1 MFVLFSSAAGVLG
14 SPGQGNYAAASTFLD
29 ALACHR
35 RTRGLAATSL
45 AWGLWSEYSEMVGQA
60 NSVRV
65 GRQGMRGLSAA
76 EGLDLLDAGLT
87 CGEPA
92 LVAARLDTAWLARS
106 ETVPP
111 LLSGLV
117 RRRGRRAAAD
127 GTVGDGGLA
136 GRLAGLSDA
145 DRAAAV
151 LDLVR
156 GHVAATL
163 GHASPQAVEPGRA
176 FRDLGFDS
184 LTAVELRNR
193 LGVVTGLRLPATAV
207 FDYPTPEALSGYLL
221 SRLAGGPA
229 AAGRPV
235 VPIAASTS
243 DDPVVI
249 VGMSCRF
256 PGAESPQRFWDLVA
270 GGRDAV
276 AQFPADRGWDV
287 ESLYDPKPGLVGKSY
302 TAQGAFLADAAGF
315 DAGFFGISP
324 REALAMD
331 PQQRLLLEACWA
343 ALEDAGI
350 DPATLRG
357 TPAGV
362 FAGIMYNDYAAPL
375 QATAEDLA
383 GFAITGTA
391 NSVVS
396 GRVAYTFGLEGP
408 AVTID
413 TACSSSLV
421 ALHLA
426 CQSLRGGECSLALV
440 SGVTVMATPVIFT
453 EFSRQR
459 ALAADGRCKSFAD
472 AADGTGWGEGVGVL
486 VVERLSDARAQ
497 GHRVLAV
504 VAGSA
509 VNQDGASNGLTAP
522 NGPSQQRVIRSALA
536 SAGLGPGEVD
546 VVEAHGTG
554 TTLGDPIEA
563 QALIETYGQERAAGR
578 GPLLLGSVKSN
589 IGHTQAAAGV
599 AGVIKMVAAMRHGIV
614 PPTLHVDAPS
624 THVDWSAGAVEL
636 VTAPVP
642 WPDTGDPRRAG
653 VSSFGISGTNAHV
666 ILEQAEVGPGLSVA
680 GDDGDGAAG
689 LDTSGVVPW
698 VVSGRSV
705 AGLRAQAGR
714 LAGFAAADEGLG
726 LGDVGWSLANTR
738 PALGHRAV
746 VMGAGQEELVAGLEA
761 VAAGEPAARV
771 VTGTAGQSG
780 KLAWVFPGQGSQRL
794 GMGGRLREVFPV
806 FAAAFDAVCAG
817 LEEHLGRPVQ
827 PVILGGDAALVDQTV
842 YAQAGLFAVE
852 VALFR
857 LLQSRGVVPDLVAGH
872 SVGELA
878 AAHVAG
884 VLSLDDACALV
895 AARGRLMQELPGGG
909 AMCAVA
915 ASEEEVAAELEGC
928 GAQVTI
934 AAVNGPQAVVISGA
948 GPAVD
953 RVAAQLASA
962 GVKTRP
968 LRVSHAFHSP
978 LMDPML
984 AEFAEAVAGLS
995 FAQPQIPLVSALS
1008 GRLAA
1013 EEIAA
1018 AGYWVSHV
1026 REPVRFA
1033 AAVAALRDAGADTF
1047 VEVGPGAALCAM
1059 GGQCAAPGED
1069 VVWIPGLREG
1079 AAEPVSAVSA
1089 LAGMWVRGVAV
1100 DWPHWF
1106 GAGRRVDL
1114 PTRAFQHQRYW
1125 LSAPAGRGDPQQLGQ
1140 AAAGHPLVAA
1150 AVELPEDGGL
1160 VLTGR
1165 LSLAA
1170 HPWLADHVITGR
1182 AVLPG
1187 AALAELAVAAADQA
1201 GCAMV
1206 DELILHAPLVIAAT
1220 GAVTLRVTIAEPAAG
1235 GQRTAEI
1242 FSRAHGGTT
1251 WTRNATATLA
1261 PTAPAAAFDLATWP
1275 PPAADRVDLDGFYAE
1290 MARIGL
1296 DLGPSFQGLKAAW
1309 RRGGEV
1315 FAEAVLPETVPA
1327 GSYGLHPALLDA
1339 ALQAAGLGSFFE
1351 GEGKSPL
1358 LPFAWSGVAL
1368 HATGATT
1375 LRVRVAQAAEGV
1387 SLDLADSTGAPVAS
1401 VASLVLRALPTG
1413 RLGGQQAAAT
1423 LGALW
1428 RVEWVAATT
1437 GEPAPLQWATVGP
1450 DGGLGLAETQA
1461 YPDLAELSTAL
1472 DAGEHVPD
1480 AVIVCCPADGGGER
1494 RAAAARNA
1502 ANWALGLAQQWLAD
1516 DRLAGARL
1524 VMVTQ
1529 RTTTADGPG
1538 GSVDVV
1544 PAAVQGLVRS
1554 AESEN
1559 PGRFVLA
1566 DVDTLD
1572 GSGERVAAG
1581 MALREPEFA
1590 VRRGEV
1596 RVPRLA
1602 RVWPADETV
1611 RQPLDADGTVLI
1623 TGGIG
1628 ALGSKVARHLVATRG
1643 VRHLILASRRGPEA
1657 PGAAGLT
1664 ADLAALGANVGVV
1677 ACDAAD
1683 RRSLEETLAR
1693 VSQRHP
1699 LTGVVHTAGVLDD
1712 GVIGSLNPERLDA
1725 VLSPKAEGAWH
1736 LHELTRDLDLS
1747 MFVLFSSV
1755 AGLFGNAGQSS
1766 YAAANTFLDALAAHR
1781 RGLGLPAI
1789 SLAWGL
1795 WELDTGMA
1803 GRVDGTAR
1811 QRMERDGFGLLADE
1825 EALALLDAAEAAA
1838 EAVVVPLRLN
1848 TARLGAESGAIRPLL
1863 SGLVRHAHRATN
1875 EADGGTV
1882 ALRLARLTDPE
1893 RDAALLGLVRTH
1905 VAAALGHSTAAIEP
1919 DLAFNDLGFDSLTA
1933 VDLRNRLSVATGLRL
1948 PATLVFDY
1956 PTPLALAGYIKT
1968 ELFPGAGGD
1977 GNSTENRIREI
1988 LMSIPINRLRDTG
2001 LLESLLEL
2009 ANVED
2014 EPTKSRVGAGKKAI
2028 DEMDTEGLIQMALG
2042 TADQADMK
2050 RDA

>member
-1 MFVLFSSAAGVLG
+1 MRPALVSLGWRYVAGQVLVPRLARTARAEPGHEPLPLAPKGSVLVTGGTGALGALTARHLVTAHNIRHLILASRRGGAAPGAAALAADLAGRGARVTVAACDVGERQALEDLLASIPAEHALTGVVHAAGVLDDALVGSLTPERVDVVLAAKADGAWYLHELTQDLGLGMFVLFSSAAGVLG

-29 ALACHR
+29 ALACYR

-653 VSSFGISGTNAHV
+653 VSSFGVSGTNAHV
-666 ILEQAEVGPGLSVA
+666 ILEQAPAGSEPDRRSRDAGAGEHGDLVVA
-680 GDDGDGAAG
+680 GTAPVA
-689 LDTSGVVPW
+689 PW
-698 VVSGRSV
+698 LVSARSV
-705 AGLRAQAGR
+705 AGLQAQAR
-714 LAGFAAADEGLG
+714 QLAEFANADDAVLA
-726 LGDVGWSLANTR
+726 DVGWSLAATR
-738 PALGHRAV
+738 SALAQRAV
-746 VMGAGQEELVAGLEA
+746 LTGTSRAELIAGLEA
-761 VAAGEPAARV
+761 VAAGEPGAQV
-771 VTGTAGQSG
+771 VTGAAEGGGG
-780 KLAWVFPGQGSQRL
+780 KVVFVFPGQGSQWA
-794 GMGGRLREVFPV
+794 GMAAELVESCPV
-806 FAAAFDAVCAG
+806 FAERLAECAAVLDPLTGWPLLDTVCGRGAG
-817 LEEHLGRPVQ
+817 FG
-827 PVILGGDAALVDQTV
+827 
-842 YAQAGLFAVE
+842 
-852 VALFR
+852 
-857 LLQSRGVVPDLVAGH
+857 S
-872 SVGELA
+872 
-878 AAHVAG
+878 
-884 VLSLDDACALV
+884 
-895 AARGRLMQELPGGG
+895 GGG
-909 AMCAVA
+909 
-915 ASEEEVAAELEGC
+915 G
-928 GAQVTI
+928 
-934 AAVNGPQAVVISGA
+934 
-948 GPAVD
+948 
-953 RVAAQLASA
+953 SA
-962 GVKTRP
+962 GV
-968 LRVSHAFHSP
+968 VGG
-978 LMDPML
+978 DG
-984 AEFAEAVAGLS
+984 VAG
-995 FAQPQIPLVSALS
+995 
-1008 GRLAA
+1008 
-1013 EEIAA
+1013 
-1018 AGYWVSHV
+1018 
-1026 REPVRFA
+1026 
-1033 AAVAALRDAGADTF
+1033 
-1047 VEVGPGAALCAM
+1047 
-1059 GGQCAAPGED
+1059 
-1069 VVWIPGLREG
+1069 
-1079 AAEPVSAVSA
+1079 
-1089 LAGMWVRGVAV
+1089 RGVA
-1100 DWPHWF
+1100 
-1106 GAGRRVDL
+1106 G
-1114 PTRAFQHQRYW
+1114 
-1125 LSAPAGRGDPQQLGQ
+1125 
-1140 AAAGHPLVAA
+1140 
-1150 AVELPEDGGL
+1150 
-1160 VLTGR
+1160 
-1165 LSLAA
+1165 
-1170 HPWLADHVITGR
+1170 
-1182 AVLPG
+1182 
-1187 AALAELAVAAADQA
+1187 
-1201 GCAMV
+1201 
-1206 DELILHAPLVIAAT
+1206 
-1220 GAVTLRVTIAEPAAG
+1220 
-1235 GQRTAEI
+1235 
-1242 FSRAHGGTT
+1242 
-1251 WTRNATATLA
+1251 
-1261 PTAPAAAFDLATWP
+1261 
-1275 PPAADRVDLDGFYAE
+1275 
-1290 MARIGL
+1290 
-1296 DLGPSFQGLKAAW
+1296 
-1309 RRGGEV
+1309 RRGG
-1315 FAEAVLPETVPA
+1315 P
-1327 GSYGLHPALLDA
+1327 GCG
-1339 ALQAAGLGSFFE
+1339 GGSF
-1351 GEGKSPL
+1351 
-1358 LPFAWSGVAL
+1358 
-1368 HATGATT
+1368 
-1375 LRVRVAQAAEGV
+1375 
-1387 SLDLADSTGAPVAS
+1387 
-1401 VASLVLRALPTG
+1401 
-1413 RLGGQQAAAT
+1413 
-1423 LGALW
+1423 
-1428 RVEWVAATT
+1428 
-1437 GEPAPLQWATVGP
+1437 
-1450 DGGLGLAETQA
+1450 
-1461 YPDLAELSTAL
+1461 
-1472 DAGEHVPD
+1472 AG
-1480 AVIVCCPADGGGER
+1480 
-1494 RAAAARNA
+1494 
-1502 ANWALGLAQQWLAD
+1502 
-1516 DRLAGARL
+1516 
-1524 VMVTQ
+1524 
-1529 RTTTADGPG
+1529 
-1538 GSVDVV
+1538 
-1544 PAAVQGLVRS
+1544 
-1554 AESEN
+1554 
-1559 PGRFVLA
+1559 
-1566 DVDTLD
+1566 
-1572 GSGERVAAG
+1572 
-1581 MALREPEFA
+1581 
-1590 VRRGEV
+1590 
-1596 RVPRLA
+1596 
-1602 RVWPADETV
+1602 
-1611 RQPLDADGTVLI
+1611 
-1623 TGGIG
+1623 
-1628 ALGSKVARHLVATRG
+1628 
-1643 VRHLILASRRGPEA
+1643 
-1657 PGAAGLT
+1657 
-1664 ADLAALGANVGVV
+1664 
-1677 ACDAAD
+1677 
-1683 RRSLEETLAR
+1683 
-1693 VSQRHP
+1693 
-1699 LTGVVHTAGVLDD
+1699 
-1712 GVIGSLNPERLDA
+1712 
-1725 VLSPKAEGAWH
+1725 
-1736 LHELTRDLDLS
+1736 
-1747 MFVLFSSV
+1747 
-1755 AGLFGNAGQSS
+1755 
-1766 YAAANTFLDALAAHR
+1766 
-1781 RGLGLPAI
+1781 
-1789 SLAWGL
+1789 
-1795 WELDTGMA
+1795 
-1803 GRVDGTAR
+1803 
-1811 QRMERDGFGLLADE
+1811 
-1825 EALALLDAAEAAA
+1825 
-1838 EAVVVPLRLN
+1838 
-1848 TARLGAESGAIRPLL
+1848 
-1863 SGLVRHAHRATN
+1863 
-1875 EADGGTV
+1875 
-1882 ALRLARLTDPE
+1882 
-1893 RDAALLGLVRTH
+1893 
-1905 VAAALGHSTAAIEP
+1905 
-1919 DLAFNDLGFDSLTA
+1919 
-1933 VDLRNRLSVATGLRL
+1933 
-1948 PATLVFDY
+1948 
-1956 PTPLALAGYIKT
+1956 
-1968 ELFPGAGGD
+1968 
-1977 GNSTENRIREI
+1977 
-1988 LMSIPINRLRDTG
+1988 
-2001 LLESLLEL
+2001 
-2009 ANVED
+2009 
-2014 EPTKSRVGAGKKAI
+2014 
-2028 DEMDTEGLIQMALG
+2028 
-2042 TADQADMK
+2042 
-2050 RDA
+2050 

>member
-1 MFVLFSSAAGVLG
+1 
-14 SPGQGNYAAASTFLD
+14 
-29 ALACHR
+29 
-35 RTRGLAATSL
+35 
-45 AWGLWSEYSEMVGQA
+45 
-60 NSVRV
+60 
-65 GRQGMRGLSAA
+65 
-76 EGLDLLDAGLT
+76 
-87 CGEPA
+87 
-92 LVAARLDTAWLARS
+92 
-106 ETVPP
+106 
-111 LLSGLV
+111 
-117 RRRGRRAAAD
+117 
-127 GTVGDGGLA
+127 
-136 GRLAGLSDA
+136 
-145 DRAAAV
+145 
-151 LDLVR
+151 
-156 GHVAATL
+156 
-163 GHASPQAVEPGRA
+163 
-176 FRDLGFDS
+176 
-184 LTAVELRNR
+184 
-193 LGVVTGLRLPATAV
+193 
-207 FDYPTPEALSGYLL
+207 
-221 SRLAGGPA
+221 
-229 AAGRPV
+229 
-235 VPIAASTS
+235 
-243 DDPVVI
+243 
-249 VGMSCRF
+249 
-256 PGAESPQRFWDLVA
+256 
-270 GGRDAV
+270 
-276 AQFPADRGWDV
+276 
-287 ESLYDPKPGLVGKSY
+287 
-302 TAQGAFLADAAGF
+302 
-315 DAGFFGISP
+315 
-324 REALAMD
+324 
-331 PQQRLLLEACWA
+331 
-343 ALEDAGI
+343 
-350 DPATLRG
+350 
-357 TPAGV
+357 
-362 FAGIMYNDYAAPL
+362 
-375 QATAEDLA
+375 
-383 GFAITGTA
+383 
-391 NSVVS
+391 
-396 GRVAYTFGLEGP
+396 
-408 AVTID
+408 
-413 TACSSSLV
+413 
-421 ALHLA
+421 
-426 CQSLRGGECSLALV
+426 
-440 SGVTVMATPVIFT
+440 
-453 EFSRQR
+453 
-459 ALAADGRCKSFAD
+459 
-472 AADGTGWGEGVGVL
+472 
-486 VVERLSDARAQ
+486 
-497 GHRVLAV
+497 
-504 VAGSA
+504 
-509 VNQDGASNGLTAP
+509 
-522 NGPSQQRVIRSALA
+522 
-536 SAGLGPGEVD
+536 
-546 VVEAHGTG
+546 
-554 TTLGDPIEA
+554 
-563 QALIETYGQERAAGR
+563 
-578 GPLLLGSVKSN
+578 VKSN

-599 AGVIKMVAAMRHGIV
+599 AGVIKMVAAMRHGLV

-636 VTAPVP
+636 VTAPVS

-680 GDDGDGAAG
+680 GGDGDGAAG

-746 VMGAGQEELVAGLEA
+746 VMGAGREELVAGLEA
-761 VAAGEPAARV
+761 VAAGELAARV

-827 PVILGGDAALVDQTV
+827 PVILGGDAALVNQTM

-857 LLQSRGVVPDLVAGH
+857 LLQSWGVVPDLVAGH

-953 RVAAQLASA
+953 RVAAQVASA

-995 FAQPQIPLVSALS
+995 FAQPQIPLVSALF

-1059 GGQCAAPGED
+1059 GAQCAAPGED

-1100 DWPHWF
+1100 DWPRWF

-1125 LSAPAGRGDPQQLGQ
+1125 LSVPAGRGDPQQLGQ

-1206 DELILHAPLVIAAT
+1206 DELILHAPLVIPAT

-1242 FSRAHGGTT
+1242 FSRGPDASTT

-1261 PTAPAAAFDLATWP
+1261 PTAPAAAFDLAAWP
-1275 PPAADRVDLDGFYAE
+1275 PPAADRVDLDGFHAE

-1309 RRGGEV
+1309 RRGDEV

-1368 HATGATT
+1368 YATGATT

-1480 AVIVCCPADGGGER
+1480 AVIVCCPADGGGES
-1494 RAAAARNA
+1494 RAAAARAA

-1538 GSVDVV
+1538 GPVDVV

-1581 MALREPEFA
+1581 VALGEPEFA

-1657 PGAAGLT
+1657 PGAAGLA

-1693 VSQRHP
+1693 VSHRHP

-1736 LHELTRDLDLS
+1736 LHELTRDLNLS

-1811 QRMERDGFGLLADE
+1811 QRMERDGFGPLADE

-1863 SGLVRHAHRATN
+1863 SGLVRHARRATN

-1882 ALRLARLTDPE
+1882 AVRLARLTDPE

-1956 PTPLALAGYIKT
+1956 PTPVALAGYIKT

-2009 ANVED
+2009 ANGED
-2014 EPTKSRVGAGKKAI
+2014 ESIKSRVGAGKKAI
-2028 DEMDTEGLIQMALG
+2028 EEMDTESLIQMALG

-2050 RDA
+2050 RDV